1 MTVREIALTSVFSL
15 AVGTFS
21 SASFVTAYLPI
32 PIFFILLVV
41 YKLVKKTKIVK
52 YEDMD
57 FVTGCS
63 ADIPIDVSSSHTP
76 SQSSCMKIF

>member
-1 MTVREIALTSVFSL
+1 MCSAT
-15 AVGTFS
+15 VGTFN

-41 YKLVKKTKIVK
+41 YKLVKKTKIVS

-63 ADIPIDVSSSHTP
+63 ADIPIDVSNSYAHSHLL
-76 SQSSCMKIF
+76 S

>member
-1 MTVREIALTSVFSL
+1 MTT
-15 AVGTFS
+15 
-21 SASFVTAYLPI
+21 YLPI

-41 YKLVKKTKIVK
+41 YKLVKKTKTVK

-63 ADIPIDVSSSHTP
+63 ADIPIDVSRS
-76 SQSSCMKIF
+76 